1 VYGVQARLIVAFT
14 LLGALVAGALA
25 GAAGR
30 EYRAHAYVIRVPPA
44 YSNTAGLALARA
56 KAPRAK
62 VQLTGR
68 GDFAI
73 TVRASSEGEAVTLAT
88 GYAKAIKRSLRRVPG
103 LATRGRGARHAAREL
118 GPLGWALLGGFAG
131 LWLGVAAE
139 IVRSGSGRAPRRAGA
154 PCAPATRATPG

>member
-1 VYGVQARLIVAFT
+1 VQARLIVAFT
-14 LLGALVAGALA
+14 LLGALVAGAIA
-25 GAAGR
+25 GIGGR

-44 YSNTAGLALARA
+44 YSDNAGLALARS
-56 KAPRAK
+56 KAPRGS

-73 TVRASSEGEAVTLAT
+73 TVRAPSEGEATALAT
-88 GYAKAIKRSLRRVPG
+88 GYAKAIKRSLRREPG
-103 LATRGRGARHAAREL
+103 LATRGRGARRAAREL
-118 GPLGWALLGGFAG
+118 GPIGWALLGGFAG

-154 PCAPATRATPG
+154 PSAPATRATPG